1 MPRCREYN
9 NRCHGANH
17 MGGVSLQEGHGD
29 RWKHKDRESLS
40 MVEGQ
45 TTKTTKKVQ
54 QKNAED
60 GIRTRASEEIGAL
73 NRRLRPTR
81 PPPHLN
87 SGRTIS
93 IIYAFCNWRTNCKRR
108 DDKTSQSSGAAP
120 HGGGPA
126 RDSPRAR
133 ARWGR
138 RRRSV
143 VAVTASPPLCAPGA
157 GLQSR
162 Q

>member
-1 MPRCREYN
+1 M
-9 NRCHGANH
+9 NH
-17 MGGVSLQEGHGD
+17 MGGVNLQEGHGD
-29 RWKHKDRESLS
+29 RWKHKDTESLS

-45 TTKTTKKVQ
+45 TTKTTKKG
-54 QKNAED
+54 QKTAED

-81 PPPHLN
+81 PPPHLKLN
-87 SGRTIS
+87 RTIS
-93 IIYAFCNWRTNCKRR
+93 IIYPFCNWRTNCKRR
-108 DDKTSQSSGAAP
+108 DDPAKTSPKHRQSSGAAP

-126 RDSPRAR
+126 SDSPSAR